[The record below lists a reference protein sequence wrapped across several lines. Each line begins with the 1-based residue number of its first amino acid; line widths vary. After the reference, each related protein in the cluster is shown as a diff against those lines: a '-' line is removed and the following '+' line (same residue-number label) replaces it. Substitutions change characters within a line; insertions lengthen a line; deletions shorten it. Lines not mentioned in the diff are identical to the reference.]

1 MEPHYQGNQVTSP
14 VLPHKSD
21 SASTSREPSG
31 RIRSIPAG
39 GAITGKAAP
48 LDTALL
54 LDLSSN
60 RAEARRWAER
70 NLTEPE
76 IWLIYKA
83 DLKWQS
89 RLKALKHLRSIRH
102 HTFAVFTQDAG
113 AQSMRGAI
121 MLFAALAGSA
131 QIVWG
136 DAAGTTLKRTRASV
150 FLVEAP
156 RLVFEIA
163 FGYAAIVPL
172 TWLITTLLGFSRAL
186 REVQRDRFHRKSKTP
201 SRTLLYLRATLASA
215 TEGGMVTHSS
225 GFASG
230 ARLLGHRI
238 RFLISGKT
246 SLSSTNQGASFI
258 IEPSIAIS
266 ATRALHE
273 VWNNLTF
280 TAKGLSLI
288 GDGETD
294 MEDFDL
300 IYQRYSRFNLTGVA
314 LSLATGRPLLLE
326 FNGSE
331 VWVSQ
336 HWDPVGLVWLL
347 KRIEKLNLD
356 AADLIFVVSEVERR
370 NLVATGVEPRRI
382 IVNPNGVDT
391 ERFRPGC
398 GGKDVRLS
406 LGIDDRIVIGFL
418 GTFGPW
424 HGAPVLAEAAGHVS
438 AEHACHYLFIGDG
451 DERAITESILSSTGN
466 SSRATFTGRVP
477 HTDAPRYLDACDILV
492 SPHVPS
498 GDGSEFFGSPTKLFE
513 YLAMERPVIASRLGQ
528 IADVIEDGENGLLVE
543 PGDSRAIAAGIEML
557 TKDEPLR
564 RRLGAAARQTVIEKY
579 TWRHNAERVFDAA
592 HNL

>member
-1 MEPHYQGNQVTSP
+1 VTSP
-14 VLPHKSD
+14 VLPRKTD
-21 SASTSREPSG
+21 SASTSREAGG
-31 RIRSIPAG
+31 RIKTFPAG
-39 GAITGKAAP
+39 GAITTSAAP
-48 LDTALL
+48 HDTALL

-60 RAEARRWAER
+60 KLAARRWAER
-70 NLTEPE
+70 ILAEPE
-76 IWLIYKA
+76 IWLIEKA

-89 RLKALKHLRSIRH
+89 RLSALRRVRGIGH
-102 HTFAVFTQDAG
+102 HTFAIFTQDIS
-113 AQSMRGAI
+113 AQSMLGAI
-121 MLFAALAGSA
+121 MLFAALAGSR
-131 QIVWG
+131 QIVLG
-136 DAAGTTLKRTRASV
+136 DASGATLKRTRATV
-150 FLVEAP
+150 YLVEAP

-163 FGYAAIVPL
+163 FGYAALVPL
-172 TWLITTLLGFSRAL
+172 TWLITTLLWLSLAFR
-186 REVQRDRFHRKSKTP
+186 RVQRVRFYHKSRSP
-201 SRTLLYLRATLASA
+201 SRTLLYLRATLSSA

-230 ARLLGHRI
+230 ARLLGHKI
-238 RFLISGKT
+238 RFLISGRNSLT
-246 SLSSTNQGASFI
+246 SNDQGPTVM
-258 IEPSIAIS
+258 IEPSIAVS
-266 ATRALHE
+266 ATRALFE

-280 TAKGLSLI
+280 TAESLSLVS
-288 GDGETD
+288 DGGSDLEV
-294 MEDFDL
+294 FDL

-314 LSLATGRPLLLE
+314 LSLVTGRPLLLE

-347 KRIEKLNLD
+347 KRIERLNLD

-370 NLVATGVEPRRI
+370 NLIATGVGPRRI

-406 LGIDDRIVIGFL
+406 LGIDDRVVIGFL

-424 HGAPVLAEAAGHVS
+424 HGAPVLAEAAGLVS
-438 AEHACHYLFIGDG
+438 TRHACHFLFIGDG
-451 DERAITESILSSTGN
+451 DERATAEEILASSEN
-466 SSRATFTGRVP
+466 SSRATFAGRVS

-513 YLAMERPVIASRLGQ
+513 YMAMERPVIASRLGQ

-564 RRLGAAARQTVIEKY
+564 KRLGAAARQTVIEKY

-592 HNL
+592 LTL